1 MGSTGDERFG
11 TGCHRNQAFGSC
23 PTGKGLP
30 KNGVTSDSGRIRARS
45 QTLNPKYIPSHGASE
60 FKNLR
65 ANASW
70 ARAPSYAGPP
80 AWASELEALDLMRAL
95 PF

>member
-11 TGCHRNQAFGSC
+11 TGFHRNQAFGSC

-60 FKNLR
+60 FILMSR
-65 ANASW
+65 MLE
-70 ARAPSYAGPP
+70 
-80 AWASELEALDLMRAL
+80 SELQNARCRML
-95 PF
+95 PEKDM

>member
-11 TGCHRNQAFGSC
+11 RGFHRNQAFGSG

-45 QTLNPKYIPSHGASE
+45 QTLNPKYIPSYMGLQNSKISVPMHPGLGLHRTRAHPLG
-60 FKNLR
+60 LR
-65 ANASW
+65 NW
-70 ARAPSYAGPP
+70 RL
-80 AWASELEALDLMRAL
+80 WI
-95 PF
+95 